1 MKRLSSE
8 WSLALVC
15 VTLASCATT
24 QALVEAPEEF
34 WITVEKVLLALFQD
48 TQDFLLM
55 VGL

>member
-1 MKRLSSE
+1 
-8 WSLALVC
+8 LVC